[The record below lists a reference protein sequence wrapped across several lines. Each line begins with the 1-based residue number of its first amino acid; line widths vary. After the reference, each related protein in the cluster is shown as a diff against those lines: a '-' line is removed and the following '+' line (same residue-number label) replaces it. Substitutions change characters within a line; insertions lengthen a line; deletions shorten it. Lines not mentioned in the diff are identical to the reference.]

1 MTALTQDR
9 NTPRRAGKQVAAPL
23 AATAV
28 IYTGGMF
35 TLDATG
41 NAKAAV
47 AADKKPVHAVATVRA
62 VKAEGAELAH
72 GERDVFRLDNA
83 TDAKAITRADIG
95 ANAFVVDDQ
104 TVGNTGT
111 SIAGE
116 IVDVDDV
123 GVWVDIGKAAAPTSA

>member
-1 MTALTQDR
+1 MAALTQDR
-9 NTPRRAGKQVAAPL
+9 NTPSRAGKQVAAPL
-23 AATAV
+23 AAGAV
-28 IYTGGMF
+28 IFAGGMF

-41 NAKAAV
+41 NAKPSV

-62 VKAEGAELAH
+62 VHAEGAELAQ
-72 GERDVFRLDNA
+72 GERSVFCLANA
-83 TDAKAITRADIG
+83 DGAAAITRALIG
-95 ANAFVVDDQ
+95 TNAFVVDDQ
-104 TVGNTGT
+104 TVGKAGS